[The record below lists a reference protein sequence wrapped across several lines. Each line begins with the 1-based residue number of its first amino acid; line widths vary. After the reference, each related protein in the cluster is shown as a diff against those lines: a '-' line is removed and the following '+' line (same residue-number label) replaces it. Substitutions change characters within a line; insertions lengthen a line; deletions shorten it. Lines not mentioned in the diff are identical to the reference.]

1 MQMNLNTHKVSSVSE
16 PSDMK
21 QNLADQTCE
30 LPNVQLYRKL
40 HNLSLIWALLVCHVK
55 PAGVKS
61 RYY

>member
-16 PSDMK
+16 PMK

-40 HNLSLIWALLVCHVK
+40 HNLSLTWAQFCIS
-55 PAGVKS
+55 AGLS
-61 RYY
+61 R